1 MYYSNNCELIL
12 RRAHN
17 NNKRWQI
24 PFFSIIIIII
34 IIIKKRFMCG
44 CAIQFFSDFSGLSF
58 EMLDWALVRR
68 THSNKKRWWQPPSPL
83 SLSSRR
89 TDLFQG
95 FPLD

>member
-34 IIIKKRFMCG
+34 IKKKRFVGG
-44 CAIQFFSDFSGLSF
+44 CAIQFFSDVSGLSF
-58 EMLDWALVRR
+58 EMLDWALVRK
-68 THSNKKRWWQPPSPL
+68 THSNKKRWRQPPSPL
-83 SLSSRR
+83 SVSSRR
-89 TDLFQG
+89 RDLFQG

>member
-24 PFFSIIIIII
+24 PFFSIIIIK
-34 IIIKKRFMCG
+34 KKRFVGG
-44 CAIQFFSDFSGLSF
+44 CAIQFFSDLSGLSF

-68 THSNKKRWWQPPSPL
+68 SHSNKKRWWQPPSPS

-89 TDLFQG
+89 RDLFQG
-95 FPLD
+95 FPLN